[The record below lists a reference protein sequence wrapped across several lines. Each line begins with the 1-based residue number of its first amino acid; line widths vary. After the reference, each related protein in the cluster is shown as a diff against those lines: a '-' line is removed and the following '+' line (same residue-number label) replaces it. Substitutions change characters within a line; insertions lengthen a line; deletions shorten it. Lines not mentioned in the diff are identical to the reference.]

1 MKEKAF
7 RWCMLIGAASLA
19 GVAVFYFANY
29 VVLAIALGNSGVQ
42 PFLQDSIRAMW
53 LTFGCQSLLIAAL
66 YALVAWKPYAVSRAV
81 VLLLGMLQ
89 LVEAILLF
97 RFAGSGVIALLL
109 LATTACVLLGAVLWP
124 KALARTEPAAA
135 RAVPEEPR

>member
-1 MKEKAF
+1 MRNKVF
-7 RWCMLIGAASLA
+7 RWCMLIAAASLG

-53 LTFGCQSLLIAAL
+53 LTFGCQALLIGAL
-66 YALVAWKPYAVSRAV
+66 YALAAWKPRAVSRTVV
-81 VLLLGMLQ
+81 VLLGLLQ

-97 RFAGSGVIALLL
+97 HFAGSGTVALLL
-109 LATTACVLLGAVLWP
+109 VATAVFVLLGALLWP
-124 KALARTEPAAA
+124 PASSAAETAAA
-135 RAVPEEPR
+135 TAVPDAPR